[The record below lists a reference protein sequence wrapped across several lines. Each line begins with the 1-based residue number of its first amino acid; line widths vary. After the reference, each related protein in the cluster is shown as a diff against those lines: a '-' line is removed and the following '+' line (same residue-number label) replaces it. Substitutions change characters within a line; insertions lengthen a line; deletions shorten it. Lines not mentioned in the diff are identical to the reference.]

1 MSFYQQIA
9 PYYHHIFKINQA
21 QVNFIR
27 DFISDKNALM
37 VDMGCGNGTLS
48 FELNNFYK
56 QVVGVDL
63 DSAMIHVATN
73 KKEMEHSTVEFL
85 QAGMLNLIDILRPKS
100 VDGLICFGNT
110 LVHLNSLDEVT
121 QFIQQSKTVLKKDG
135 MLLIQLVNYDRILS
149 KDISSLP
156 TVENDELIFE
166 RRYTYQ
172 QDVKKIDFNTKLMVK
187 SNGSIIE
194 NSVELLPVLQK
205 QMESILLN
213 CGFEQLQFFGNFTK
227 EAFNSSESPALI
239 IAAKVG

>member
-9 PYYHHIFKINQA
+9 PYYHYIFKINQA
-21 QVNFIR
+21 QVNFIK
-27 DFISDKNALM
+27 DFVHDKNALM
-37 VDMGCGNGTLS
+37 VDMGCGIGTLS

-227 EAFNSSESPALI
+227 EAFNSSESTALI
-239 IAAKVG
+239 VAAKVG